1 MNNILYAQYWA
12 LSLILSLKP
21 NIELDF
27 RLSVL
32 LIYLVMAIL
41 NEGVKSRNDT
51 FIESDFLQNHQS
63 ILCACDSDKPR
74 KEAGRRVPSKTIFL
88 ELLE

>member
-1 MNNILYAQYWA
+1 MGNRSWRIVFICPILGRET
-12 LSLILSLKP
+12 

-32 LIYLVMAIL
+32 LLYAVMAIL
-41 NEGVKSRNDT
+41 NEGVKSQNDT
-51 FIESDFLQNHQS
+51 FIESCFLQNHQS

-74 KEAGRRVPSKTIFL
+74 KEAGRRIPSKTIFL